1 MNLVMMKF
9 MFIVEI
15 IMKKE
20 KKEILEK
27 CLIYLN
33 IKLNVAFVFFWCFK
47 FKNKK
52 ELKKKNI
59 I

>member
-33 IKLNVAFVFFWCFK
+33 IKLNVAFVFFFF

-52 ELKKKNI
+52 ELKKNKKKI
-59 I
+59 

>member
-1 MNLVMMKF
+1 MMKF

-15 IMKKE
+15 IMKRE

-33 IKLNVAFVFFWCFK
+33 IKLNVAFVFFDVLK
-47 FKNKK
+47 IKRIK
-52 ELKKKNI
+52 EK
-59 I
+59 

>member
-33 IKLNVAFVFFWCFK
+33 IQLNVAFVFFDV
-47 FKNKK
+47 
-52 ELKKKNI
+52 LKIKKN
-59 I
+59 